1 MALIKAAKSA
11 EVKERFGKAVVVK
24 ANKIALFRHQGTV
37 YALRDFCL
45 HQGAPI
51 SDGFARDGIAICPHH
66 GWSFSL
72 DTGAFINNDK
82 LKLKTYPVKEIDGYI
97 YIETGD

>member
-1 MALIKAAKSA
+1 MSFIKAARSN
-11 EVKERFGKAVVVK
+11 EVKERFGKAIVINAK
-24 ANKIALFRHQGTV
+24 KIALFRHHGTV
-37 YALRDFCL
+37 YALRNFCL

-51 SDGFARDGIAICPHH
+51 SDGFAKDGHAVCPHH

-82 LKLKTYPVKEIDGYI
+82 LKLKTYPVKELDGYI